1 MRPIVVFLTILV
13 IISSCKKEDI
23 PTVKTG
29 DVASV
34 TRTGASVE
42 GEIISMGDSEVTE
55 QGICWSTSEKPLITD
70 NIKVDDSESN
80 SFTIDL
86 TDLEPGTEYFVR
98 AYATN
103 TYGTG
108 YGEVV
113 SFETEPPEL
122 PELYTYTYFPV
133 SQNSVT
139 FYGYLSSD
147 GGSGIIEYG
156 FYWGPSE
163 NPAQSDNYVI
173 AESITSGVF
182 SATITDMDPDMK
194 YFVRS
199 FARNLV
205 GTGYGN
211 SEWFS
216 TCSGDAE
223 VSIIGSWLNVRDP
236 DCGPYIPGQQTEIKM
251 EITSDS
257 VFYEYHN
264 NELMFSSPFTV
275 EAGSG
280 SHGYS
285 YIHFT
290 SPEAPY
296 SSFQFKLL
304 DRNNINFIK
313 PIDYAVD
320 PCDYYKRIE

>member
-1 MRPIVVFLTILV
+1 MLLMQACR
-13 IISSCKKEDI
+13 KEDI
-23 PTVKTG
+23 PKVKTG
-29 DVASV
+29 DVASI
-34 TRTGASVE
+34 TRTTASCS
-42 GEIISMGDSEVTE
+42 GEIISQGDSEVTE
-55 QGICWSTSEKPLITD
+55 RGICWSTTDKPLISD
-70 NIKVDDSESN
+70 NFKVDDSESN
-80 SFTIDL
+80 GFTIDL
-86 TDLEPGTEYFVR
+86 TGLEPGTEYFVR

-113 SFETEPPEL
+113 SFDTDPPEL
-122 PELYTYTYFPV
+122 PEVYTYTYLPV

-139 FYGYLSSD
+139 FYGFLSSD

-173 AESITSGVF
+173 AELMTRFVF
-182 SATITDMDPDMK
+182 SATITDMDPDVR

-199 FARNLV
+199 YARNLV

-211 SEWFS
+211 SEWFT

-223 VSIIGSWLNVRDP
+223 VSIIGSWLNVKDP
-236 DCGPYIPGQQTEIKM
+236 DCGPFIPGQTEIKM

-257 VFYEYHN
+257 VFYEYAN
-264 NELMFSSPFTV
+264 DQLMFSSPFTV

-285 YIHFT
+285 NIQFT
-290 SPEAPY
+290 SLEGPF
-296 SSFQFKLL
+296 SFYQYKLL
-304 DRNNINFIK
+304 DCNNIHIVK
-313 PIDYAVD
+313 HIDYSVD